1 MNKLVNTHFHNK
13 RLTIVLIILGGLFL
27 HPRLEAQVWSLQQ
40 CLDTAQHQN
49 KNLLMARNTIEIGQ
63 QKKLEAKANFIP
75 KLSINADYRYYVELP
90 YQFMPEAAFGGPE
103 GIYKEIQFGVP
114 HNINANLQLML
125 PLYNPQVYGAIE
137 TSTIAVELSELQY
150 QKSREQILYDVTTLY
165 YNAQILQYQITFID
179 ENLNNAHKL
188 LNTIQLLKEQLLA
201 RGTDVSKVQLQ
212 VEQLKTQK
220 EKINSKYGQV
230 INMLKIAMG
239 ISMDQG
245 FEVETEIVQSTTNDY
260 VQTQTLDSRLI
271 TKQNEL
277 INSELNSLKNSRLPS
292 LSLYGSYAVTGF
304 GYDKSPNEFLK
315 FYPVSFAG
323 IQLSYPLFNGTISN
337 KKISQK
343 KLELNNNMLQNSLL
357 EEQTT
362 LAIETAKEQKSIAQR
377 SVQTGLEQVNLA
389 QSIYDQT
396 LLQQKQGLA
405 SLTDVLLSD
414 NTLRE
419 IQQNYLLAIVDYL
432 KADLD
437 LKKTRGNMLN
447 E

>member
-1 MNKLVNTHFHNK
+1 MNTLVNIHLPK
-13 RLTIVLIILGGLFL
+13 RKFTIVLIILGALL
-27 HPRLEAQVWSLQQ
+27 HPRLEAQVWTLQQ

-63 QKKLEAKANFIP
+63 QKKLEAKANLIP

-165 YNAQILQYQITFID
+165 YNAQILQYQIAFID
-179 ENLNNAHKL
+179 ENLSNAHKL
-188 LNTIQLLKEQLLA
+188 LKNTQLLKEQLLA

-212 VEQLKTQK
+212 LEQLETQK
-220 EKINSKYGQV
+220 EQITSKYGQV
-230 INMLKIAMG
+230 NNMLKIAMG
-239 ISMDQG
+239 ISMDQD
-245 FEVETEIVQSTTNDY
+245 FEVETEIVHSTINDY
-260 VQTQTLDSRLI
+260 AQTQTLDSRLI

-304 GYDKSPNEFLK
+304 GYDKTPNEFLK

-323 IQLSYPLFNGTISN
+323 IQLSYPLFNGMVSN
-337 KKISQK
+337 KKINQK

-357 EEQTT
+357 EEQTI
-362 LAIETAKEQKSIAQR
+362 LAIEIAKEQKSIAQR
-377 SVQTGLEQVNLA
+377 SVQTRLEQVNLA

-419 IQQNYLLAIVDYL
+419 IQQNYLSAIVDYL

-437 LKKTRGNMLN
+437 LKKTTGNMLN

>member
-1 MNKLVNTHFHNK
+1 
-13 RLTIVLIILGGLFL
+13 
-27 HPRLEAQVWSLQQ
+27 
-40 CLDTAQHQN
+40 
-49 KNLLMARNTIEIGQ
+49 
-63 QKKLEAKANFIP
+63 
-75 KLSINADYRYYVELP
+75 
-90 YQFMPEAAFGGPE
+90 MPEAAFGGPE

-179 ENLNNAHKL
+179 ENLSNAHKL
-188 LNTIQLLKEQLLA
+188 LKNIQLLKEQLLA

-220 EKINSKYGQV
+220 EQITSKYGQV

-245 FEVETEIVQSTTNDY
+245 FEVETEIVHSTTNDY
-260 VQTQTLDSRLI
+260 AQAQTLDSRLI

-323 IQLSYPLFNGTISN
+323 IQLSYPLFNGTVSN

-377 SVQTGLEQVNLA
+377 SVQTRLEQVNLA

-419 IQQNYLLAIVDYL
+419 IQQNYLSAIVDYL

-437 LKKTRGNMLN
+437 LKKTTGNMLN

>member
-1 MNKLVNTHFHNK
+1 MNTLVNIHLPK
-13 RLTIVLIILGGLFL
+13 RKFTIVLIILGALL
-27 HPRLEAQVWSLQQ
+27 HPRLEAQVWTLQQ
-40 CLDTAQHQN
+40 CLDTAQQKN

-63 QKKLEAKANFIP
+63 QKKQEVKANLIP

-90 YQFMPEAAFGGPE
+90 YQFMPQAAFGGPE
-103 GIYKEIQFGVP
+103 GIFKEIQFGVP

-179 ENLNNAHKL
+179 ENLSNANKL
-188 LNTIQLLKEQLLA
+188 LKNIQLLKEQLLA

-212 VEQLKTQK
+212 VEQLKTQT
-220 EKINSKYGQV
+220 EQITSKYGQV

-245 FEVETEIVQSTTNDY
+245 FEVETEIVHSTTNDY
-260 VQTQTLDSRLI
+260 AQAQTLDSRLV

-292 LSLYGSYAVTGF
+292 ISLYGSYAVTGF
-304 GYDKSPNEFLK
+304 GYDKTPNEFLK

-323 IQLSYPLFNGTISN
+323 IQLSYPLFNGTVSN

-362 LAIETAKEQKSIAQR
+362 LAIETAKEQKSIAKR
-377 SVQTGLEQVNLA
+377 SVQTRFEQVNLA

-419 IQQNYLLAIVDYL
+419 IQQNYLSAIVGYL

-437 LKKTRGNMLN
+437 LKKTTGNMLN

>member
-437 LKKTRGNMLN
+437 LKKTTGNMLN

>member
-1 MNKLVNTHFHNK
+1 M
-13 RLTIVLIILGGLFL
+13 IM
-27 HPRLEAQVWSLQQ
+27 LQ
-40 CLDTAQHQN
+40 A
-49 KNLLMARNTIEIGQ
+49 
-63 QKKLEAKANFIP
+63 
-75 KLSINADYRYYVELP
+75 
-90 YQFMPEAAFGGPE
+90 
-103 GIYKEIQFGVP
+103 
-114 HNINANLQLML
+114 
-125 PLYNPQVYGAIE
+125 
-137 TSTIAVELSELQY
+137 
-150 QKSREQILYDVTTLY
+150 
-165 YNAQILQYQITFID
+165 
-179 ENLNNAHKL
+179 
-188 LNTIQLLKEQLLA
+188 
-201 RGTDVSKVQLQ
+201 
-212 VEQLKTQK
+212 
-220 EKINSKYGQV
+220 
-230 INMLKIAMG
+230 
-239 ISMDQG
+239 
-245 FEVETEIVQSTTNDY
+245 
-260 VQTQTLDSRLI
+260 QTLDSRLV

-323 IQLSYPLFNGTISN
+323 IQLSYPLFNGTVSN

-362 LAIETAKEQKSIAQR
+362 LAIETAKEQKSIAKR
-377 SVQTGLEQVNLA
+377 SVQTRFEQVNLA

-419 IQQNYLLAIVDYL
+419 IQQNYLSAIVGYL

-437 LKKTRGNMLN
+437 LKKTTGNMLN

>member
-1 MNKLVNTHFHNK
+1 MNTLVNIHLPK
-13 RLTIVLIILGGLFL
+13 RKFTIVLIILGAML
-27 HPRLEAQVWSLQQ
+27 HPRLEAQVWTLQQ
-40 CLDTAQHQN
+40 CLDTAQQNN

-63 QKKLEAKANFIP
+63 QKKQEVKANLIP

-90 YQFMPEAAFGGPE
+90 YQFMPQAAFGGPE
-103 GIYKEIQFGVP
+103 GIFKEIQFGVP

-179 ENLNNAHKL
+179 ENLSNANKL
-188 LNTIQLLKEQLLA
+188 LKNIQLLKEQLLA

-220 EKINSKYGQV
+220 EQITSKYGQV

-245 FEVETEIVQSTTNDY
+245 FEVETEIVHSTTNDY
-260 VQTQTLDSRLI
+260 AQAQTLDSRLV

-292 LSLYGSYAVTGF
+292 ISLYGSYAVTGF
-304 GYDKSPNEFLK
+304 GYDKTPNEFLK

-323 IQLSYPLFNGTISN
+323 IQLSYPLFNGTVSN

-362 LAIETAKEQKSIAQR
+362 LAIETAKEQKSIAKR
-377 SVQTGLEQVNLA
+377 SVQTRFEQVYLA

-419 IQQNYLLAIVDYL
+419 IQQNYLSAIVGYL

-437 LKKTRGNMLN
+437 LKKTTGNMLN

>member
-1 MNKLVNTHFHNK
+1 MNTLVNIHLPK
-13 RLTIVLIILGGLFL
+13 RKFTIVLIILGALL
-27 HPRLEAQVWSLQQ
+27 HPRLEAQVWTLQQ
-40 CLDTAQHQN
+40 CLDTAQQKN

-63 QKKLEAKANFIP
+63 QKKQEVKANLIP

-90 YQFMPEAAFGGPE
+90 YQFMPQAAFGGPE
-103 GIYKEIQFGVP
+103 GIFKEIQFGVP

-179 ENLNNAHKL
+179 ENLSNANKL
-188 LNTIQLLKEQLLA
+188 LKNIQLLKEQLLA

-220 EKINSKYGQV
+220 EQITSKYGQV

-245 FEVETEIVQSTTNDY
+245 FEVETEIVHSTTNDY
-260 VQTQTLDSRLI
+260 AQAQTLDSRLV

-292 LSLYGSYAVTGF
+292 ISLYGSYAVTGF
-304 GYDKSPNEFLK
+304 GYDKTPNEFLK

-323 IQLSYPLFNGTISN
+323 IQLSYPLFNGTVSN

-362 LAIETAKEQKSIAQR
+362 LAIETAKEQKSIAKR
-377 SVQTGLEQVNLA
+377 SVQTRFEQVNLA

-419 IQQNYLLAIVDYL
+419 IQQNYLSAIVGYL

-437 LKKTRGNMLN
+437 LKKTTGNMLN